1 MDSEQKIRVLYILSS
16 VVIALSLVYVIYA
29 FMERPW
35 HDNEEM
41 IVFMKYRGVIDKIIT
56 NDLIVCD
63 AKVFEKTQGLRL
75 VNPTLLNNS
84 TK

>member
-1 MDSEQKIRVLYILSS
+1 MDSEQKIRLAYIAAS

-41 IVFMKYRGVIDKIIT
+41 LVFTLHRDIVDKIVSR
-56 NDLIVCD
+56 DLVVCD
-63 AKVFEKTQGLRL
+63 ARLFERNYGY
-75 VNPTLLNNS
+75 VDYNFSWLNNS
-84 TK
+84 S